1 MHESQYVWFICN
13 LFKNDEDRHKRHYLM
28 PLLSPRAKL
37 APPPTPPPPPPPPEE
52 EEEEEEENVGLR
64 ICIWLNKIHI

>member
-13 LFKNDEDRHKRHYLM
+13 LFKNDEDRHYKRHYLM

-37 APPPTPPPPPPPPEE
+37 PPPPTPPPPPPPPEE

-64 ICIWLNKIHI
+64 NLYLAE

>member
-13 LFKNDEDRHKRHYLM
+13 LFKKDEIQKHHYLM

-37 APPPTPPPPPPPPEE
+37 APPPTPPLPPPPPEE

-64 ICIWLNKIHI
+64 IYIWLNKIHI